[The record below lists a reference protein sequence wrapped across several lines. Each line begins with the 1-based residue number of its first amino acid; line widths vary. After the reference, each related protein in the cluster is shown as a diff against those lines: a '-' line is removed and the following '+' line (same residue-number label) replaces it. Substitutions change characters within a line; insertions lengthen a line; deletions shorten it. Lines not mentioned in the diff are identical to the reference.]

1 MLADNTNSL
10 VWVGV
15 AVGVVAAL
23 GIAAMVLFPNVLDG
37 VKEKVQTM
45 IDNFSNG
52 SQKVSDYGK

>member
-23 GIAAMVLFPNVLDG
+23 GIAAMLLFPNVLTN
-37 VKEKVQTM
+37 VKTQIEDMVTK
-45 IDNFSNG
+45 FSSG
-52 SQKVSDYGK
+52 SDKVSAVQ